1 MRNSINEIRE
11 AAKLAAEQKLQET
24 NYNRF
29 DGGGVGAVSHPNSDI
44 DDVDTN
50 LSDLSDSS
58 LSKLNNYA
66 SQISKRGYAN
76 PVTPVEQLKAKL
88 LTVGFVVEPISPARR
103 GEYPASGTTEYYKIK
118 RFGGIEGEDMMGNK
132 VSSDGITDVLGYGL
146 VLRVSFTIIDGEYR
160 LSAAIVPEMEMHDND
175 MGDGYDDPDDTEQ
188 YYDDDE
194 DYYDIGSDEM
204 DEEVDLEEDYVVSY
218 AAPTNGGDISVYV
231 KFPNKEYK
239 ILDRNLTGAPMKAGI
254 EPLRKV
260 GENIIEYLVKASNI
274 RDAINKIKEVFTNK
288 KIKIKMAAKKE
299 FENLGLA
306 EELEFISEE
315 KQSEYTKFFQA
326 ALKKFGVNS
335 PEEFESETKKKEF
348 FDYVDKN
355 WTSEKEESVDDA
367 FADELV
373 EQVHNPNV
381 YGYWISPEGKL
392 HEVQRK
398 GHEKFVREVLAKTH
412 GIRPDDDIMDREN
425 RWRIP
430 ATRAGFV
437 RVVTEPNRLTVQGFV
452 FTSQAKRVIVSLAK
466 QYSKEQKE
474 TFIEIFN
481 KDAFFIGRGKPF
493 SEFTSNFNKLSR
505 NASPNSIAESVKKK
519 N

>member
-11 AAKLAAEQKLQET
+11 AAKNAAKQQLQET

-58 LSKLNNYA
+58 LSKLNNYV
-66 SQISKRGYAN
+66 SQISKRSYAN

-88 LTVGFVVEPISPARR
+88 QTVGFVVEPIAPTRR
-103 GEYPASGTTEYYKIK
+103 GEYPTSGSTEYYRVK
-118 RFGGIEGEDMMGNK
+118 RFGGIEGIDMMGNK
-132 VSSDGITDVLGYGL
+132 VSSDGITDILGYGL
-146 VLRVSFTIIDGEYR
+146 VLRVSFTIVNGEYR
-160 LSAAIVPEMEMHDND
+160 LSAAIVPEMEMND
-175 MGDGYDDPDDTEQ
+175 DMDDGYDDSDDMET
-188 YYDDDE
+188 YYDDDDLDE
-194 DYYDIGSDEM
+194 MDDFKEM

-218 AAPTNGGDISVYV
+218 AKPTNGGDMSVYIR
-231 KFPNKEYK
+231 FPNKEYK
-239 ILDRNLTGAPMKAGI
+239 TLGKNLAGAPMKSGI

-260 GENIIEYLVKASNI
+260 GENIIEYLVKASDMSEAI
-274 RDAINKIKEVFTNK
+274 RKVKDAFSDKRIKVKMAIKED
-288 KIKIKMAAKKE
+288 
-299 FENLGLA
+299 FESLGLV
-306 EELEFISEE
+306 EELEFIAED
-315 KQSEYTKFFQA
+315 KQSEYTKFFRA

-335 PEEFESETKKKEF
+335 PEDFKSEAKKKEF

-355 WTSEKEESVDDA
+355 WSGEKEESVDDA

-398 GHEKFVREVLAKTH
+398 GHEKFVKEVLAKTH

-437 RVVTEPNRLTVQGFV
+437 RVVTEPSRLTVQGFV
-452 FTSQAKRVIVSLAK
+452 FTSQAKRVIMSLAK

-474 TFIEIFN
+474 IFVEILN
-481 KDAFFIGRGKPF
+481 KDAFFVGRGKPF
-493 SEFTSNFNKLSR
+493 SEFASNFNKLSR